1 MKEERRMK
9 ELSKEVKS
17 GFVVIEMMSV
27 VGKMTFRSVSSRQW
41 HWQAESRD
49 HWFVEHVTYDTAPTE
64 PVPGV
69 PLYLNIRRRW
79 PSTSNDRTPSHT
91 LHPLHLPQVQLPNH
105 LTRVLSVSHFLKF
118 LRLSALQIPTAWL
131 PAGLVITLFF
141 FLAYYFFLCA
151 VSIQDGD
158 SHGFP
163 RFPIFVLSSPPPF
176 LYPFKQPC

>member
-1 MKEERRMK
+1 MNEERRMK

-27 VGKMTFRSVSSRQW
+27 VGKMTFRWVSSRQW

-79 PSTSNDRTPSHT
+79 PSTSNDRPTPHT

-105 LTRVLSVSHFLKF
+105 LTRVWSVSHFLKF

-131 PAGLVITLFF
+131 LVGLVITLFF
-141 FLAYYFFLCA
+141 LAYYFFFVCRVHSGRGQSWLSTISYLCT
-151 VSIQDGD
+151 II
-158 SHGFP
+158 P
-163 RFPIFVLSSPPPF
+163 TPISVFV
-176 LYPFKQPC
+176 

>member
-1 MKEERRMK
+1 MNEEKRMK

-27 VGKMTFRSVSSRQW
+27 VGKMTFRWVSSRQW

-79 PSTSNDRTPSHT
+79 PSTSNDRPTHT
-91 LHPLHLPQVQLPNH
+91 Y
-105 LTRVLSVSHFLKF
+105 F
-118 LRLSALQIPTAWL
+118 
-131 PAGLVITLFF
+131 TLFTFHRSSYPTTWPVCYQYLIFSNF
-141 FLAYYFFLCA
+141 FVYQPFKFSQHDCLQDWSSLYFLGHITSFCVPCPFKTWTVMAFHDFL
-151 VSIQDGD
+151 S
-158 SHGFP
+158 
-163 RFPIFVLSSPPPF
+163 LSFPPPF